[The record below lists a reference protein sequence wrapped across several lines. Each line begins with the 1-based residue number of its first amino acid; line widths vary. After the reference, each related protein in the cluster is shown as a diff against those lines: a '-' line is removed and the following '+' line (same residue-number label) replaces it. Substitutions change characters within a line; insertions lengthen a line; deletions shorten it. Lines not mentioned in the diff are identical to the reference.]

1 MKILCSNC
9 KSKFFRPKT
18 SGRPPKYCGADCRTA
33 AYRARQK
40 TVLSYAHKHDG
51 DVTRIAKSVSARATA
66 ALQHSQLPLPARPLE
81 LLKEALRLERD
92 VNDLKA
98 VAVRQASEYGAPWTD
113 IGHTLS
119 MSASAARAKYS
130 DEQVAKILRWR
141 AERGSAPGLRLPRP
155 RPDRPTSAPNS
166 VKGESTLPSPALP
179 GDPAYQLTTALSH
192 LHRASGRTQRW
203 LAAEVGISPSLLSL
217 ILLGK
222 RHPKWKDVK
231 AIAELCNADPAD
243 LRPLWEKAQGIPP
256 VALPGPE
263 DFLQAAAS
271 LKSALRGMCIAAGSP
286 TPDEICFQHLT
297 LSPRRVA
304 RALVSER
311 PERDLA
317 DWTFVASLAT
327 ALRGHP
333 DDVRPLWQRM
343 TVASAL
349 MSPPGAG
356 PDADS
361 PTARPAHTSAGTR
374 APHEAPAEGT
384 GRPRRPNILRAS
396 RTRRGNQDTD
406 ALLRRLEIL
415 EVIRSAN
422 MPVGLTTLSHSSG
435 IPPRYTSEVLAW
447 LRDHRFII
455 TGRDGGHAPGPVL
468 NAAAEGRDVVQEF
481 LEHLSLKTL
490 GAIYIGTY
498 TDGDIHVSHE
508 VAQPGI
514 PTVDQHV
521 DFRESAHASAL
532 GKANLAQLG
541 REARLDHLSR
551 YRPRK
556 LTGHTITDPDSLFR
570 AFDLSPLQYD
580 LKEYSDRNVCA
591 ASPLV
596 LPGRTAAIAVAVPA
610 TDRRHRLRRAAA
622 TIKDHSTTM
631 ALSLT
636 LALPTAHPNP
646 TQHAA
651 YRP

>member
-1 MKILCSNC
+1 MSKILCPNC
-9 KSKFFRPKT
+9 KSRFFRPKT
-18 SGRPPKYCGADCRTA
+18 SGRPPKYCGTDCRTA

-40 TVLSYAHKHDG
+40 RVLSYSHKHDK
-51 DVTRIAKSVSARATA
+51 DVERIAKSVSARAAA

-92 VNDLKA
+92 VADLKA
-98 VAVRQASEYGAPWTD
+98 VAVRQACEYGAPWTD
-113 IGHTLS
+113 IGHALS
-119 MSASAARAKYS
+119 MSVSATRAKYG
-130 DEQVAKILRWR
+130 DEQVAKILHWR
-141 AERGSAPGLRLPRP
+141 AERGSGPGHRPPRP
-155 RPDRPTSAPNS
+155 ARPTSAPDS
-166 VKGESTLPSPALP
+166 AKGESTLPSPALP

-192 LHRASGRTQRW
+192 LHRACGRTQRW
-203 LAAEVGISPSLLSL
+203 LAGEVGISASLLSL

-231 AIAELCNADPAD
+231 AIAELCGADPAD

-317 DWTFVASLAT
+317 DWPFVAALAT
-327 ALRGHP
+327 ALRGQP

-349 MSPPGAG
+349 MSVPEAG
-356 PDADS
+356 PDPGNTTAQ
-361 PTARPAHTSAGTR
+361 PTGDTAGTHSPSES
-374 APHEAPAEGT
+374 AAAGT
-384 GRPRRPNILRAS
+384 GRPRRPDTLWAS
-396 RTRRGNQDTD
+396 RARRGNQDTD
-406 ALLRRLEIL
+406 ALQRRLEIL
-415 EVIRSAN
+415 EVIKSAN
-422 MPVGLTTLSHSSG
+422 MPVGLGTLSHSSG
-435 IPPRYTSEVLAW
+435 LPPRHTSEVLAW
-447 LRDHRFII
+447 LRDHRF
-455 TGRDGGHAPGPVL
+455 TTTKDGGHAPGPVL
-468 NAAAEGRDVVQEF
+468 DAAAEGRDVVQEF
-481 LEHLSLKTL
+481 LDHLSLKTH
-490 GAIYIGTY
+490 GAIYIGAY
-498 TDGDIHVSHE
+498 TDGDIHVSHQA
-508 VAQPGI
+508 AQPGI
-514 PTVDQHV
+514 PTVDQYV

-556 LTGHTITDPDSLFR
+556 LTGHTITDPDTLFR
-570 AFDLSPLQYD
+570 AFDLSALQWD
-580 LKEYSDRNVCA
+580 LEEYSDRDVCA
-591 ASPLV
+591 ASPLI
-596 LPGRTAAIAVAVPA
+596 LPSRTASIAVAVPA
-610 TDRRHRLRRAAA
+610 ADRRHLLQRAAA

-636 LALPTAHPNP
+636 LALNTTRP
-646 TQHAA
+646 TQAQHTA
-651 YRP
+651 RKP